1 MMEKN
6 ESKSVDECAK
16 NIIPETN
23 NMPECANSIV
33 PETKNITEYAKPID
47 EIFNERETFIVVGF
61 TGGTGAGCTSASG
74 ILGTSLFEELKLHK
88 PKSREFLNSEE
99 RKYEIIYDYAKY
111 HWDPFTSIS
120 MSDMIIS
127 FIVQDG
133 YANMLELIKSVLK
146 INEDIFKDAKIND
159 TKFEDYFK
167 DLCEEF
173 NVCLEDNSG
182 YNTLKRTDN
191 NVDISDKEIKCL
203 ERISKVREVFKE
215 CLAERSF
222 NSDNHENPKANAYT
236 YFLQTVGDNL
246 RVSGKTLGG
255 EFSGKHMA
263 ILARRANGFIKA
275 FRRKNR
281 ENNENVKKTLLCIDA
296 IRNPYE
302 ATYFQDRYNAFY
314 LVAINTDYEERRR
327 RLSKEWGLSDKQFSD
342 LYNKEYPKLKGNDVF
357 TKIDIGACCELGDIH
372 INNPK
377 EVSDNKYFLTEQLV
391 KYVTLMKHPGL
402 ITPSAIERCMQV
414 AYNAKLNSG
423 CLSRQVGAV
432 ITDAAFSIKAVGW
445 NSTPEHQVPC
455 NLRHLVRYFN
465 NLDENEFSSFEMNDN
480 EFSKTLKSK
489 YDDLVNFAKNQNK
502 SKTVSSY
509 DVVKALGGRHYP
521 YCFKDVYQKSNQ
533 VHTRSLHAEEN
544 AFLQLAKNG
553 GEGIKGGNL
562 FTTAS
567 SCVLCSK
574 KAYHLGIKNIYYI
587 IPYPDIA
594 QSHIISFGKPDNEHN
609 PKNILFSGAIGR
621 AYTSLYTQRIAFKD
635 ELEYLV
641 PSTDKNKDIIK
652 RLNQITEFFKDGKAA
667 KGWAE
672 IQKLELE
679 KPAKNE

>member
-1 MMEKN
+1 MK
-6 ESKSVDECAK
+6 KK
-16 NIIPETN
+16 I
-23 NMPECANSIV
+23 
-33 PETKNITEYAKPID
+33 ETKANVARTKNAVKNAKPID
-47 EIFNERETFIVVGF
+47 EIFNERENFIVVGF
-61 TGGTGAGCTSASG
+61 TGGTGAGCTSAAK
-74 ILGTSLFEELKLHK
+74 ILGTNLFEELKLHR
-88 PKSREFLNSEE
+88 PKSREFINSEE

-127 FIVQDG
+127 FIVQNG
-133 YANMLELIKSVLK
+133 YEDMLKLIKSVLNFDDINFNNTK
-146 INEDIFKDAKIND
+146 IDDMEFKVY
-159 TKFEDYFK
+159 FEE
-167 DLCEEF
+167 LCNEF
-173 NVCLEDNSG
+173 NACLEDKLG
-182 YNTLKRTDN
+182 YNTLKRTDEDK
-191 NVDISDKEIKCL
+191 NVDIADNEIKCL
-203 ERISKVREVFKE
+203 EKISKVREIFKDRLANRVFY
-215 CLAERSF
+215 
-222 NSDNHENPKANAYT
+222 SDNHENPKANAYT

-255 EFSGKHMA
+255 DFSGKHMA
-263 ILARRANGFIKA
+263 VLARRANGFIKA

-281 ENNENVKKTLLCIDA
+281 KTGQKTLLCLDA

-314 LVAINTDYEERRR
+314 LVAINTNNEERRR
-327 RLSKEWGLSDKQFSD
+327 RLNKDWGLNDEQFDALDK
-342 LYNKEYPKLKGNDVF
+342 KEYPRLKGNDVF

-402 ITPSAIERCMQV
+402 ITPSAIERCMQI

-432 ITDAAFSIKAVGW
+432 ITDASFSVKAVGW

-465 NLDENEFSSFEMNDN
+465 NLDENEFSSFEMDD
-480 EFSKTLKSK
+480 EGFSKTLKSK
-489 YDDLVNFAKNQNK
+489 YDDLVNFAKSQNE
-502 SKTVSSY
+502 SETVSSY
-509 DVVKALGGRHYP
+509 NVVKALGGRHYP

-594 QSHIISFGKPDNEHN
+594 QSHIISFGKPNNEHN

-641 PSTDKNKDIIK
+641 PNSDNNKDIINK
-652 RLNQITEFFKDGKAA
+652 LTIITELFKVGKAD
-667 KGWAE
+667 KGWE
-672 IQKLELE
+672 ELQKLGSE
-679 KPAKNE
+679 KTRKNDK

>member
-1 MMEKN
+1 
-6 ESKSVDECAK
+6 
-16 NIIPETN
+16 
-23 NMPECANSIV
+23 
-33 PETKNITEYAKPID
+33 
-47 EIFNERETFIVVGF
+47 
-61 TGGTGAGCTSASG
+61 
-74 ILGTSLFEELKLHK
+74 
-88 PKSREFLNSEE
+88 
-99 RKYEIIYDYAKY
+99 
-111 HWDPFTSIS
+111 

-127 FIVQDG
+127 FIIQDG
-133 YANMLELIKSVLK
+133 YDRMIKLVESILK
-146 INEDIFKDAKIND
+146 FDGNEVFKDVMI
-159 TKFEDYFK
+159 EDVNFKQYFS
-167 DLCEEF
+167 DLKNEF
-173 NVCLEDNSG
+173 DSCIDKESA
-182 YNTLKRTDN
+182 YNTLKRCNAESEIDE
-191 NVDISDKEIKCL
+191 KEIECL
-203 ERISKVREVFKE
+203 KKINKVRGVFSE
-215 CLAERSF
+215 HL
-222 NSDNHENPKANAYT
+222 SDNEFDSNEHENAKANAYT

-246 RVSGKTLGG
+246 RISGKPSGG
-255 EFSGKHMA
+255 SFSGKHMA

-275 FRRKNR
+275 FRSQNRKTGQ
-281 ENNENVKKTLLCIDA
+281 KTLLCIDA

-314 LVAINTDYEERRR
+314 LVAINTDSEERRR
-327 RLSKEWGLSDKQFSD
+327 RLSKKYELSDKQISN
-342 LYNKEYPKLKGNDVF
+342 LENKEYPKLKGNDVF
-357 TKIDIGACCELGDIH
+357 TRIDIGACCELGDIH

-377 EVSDNKYFLTEQLV
+377 EGVDKYFLTEQLV

-402 ITPSAIERCMQV
+402 ITPSAIERCMQI

-432 ITDAAFSIKAVGW
+432 ITDASFSIKAVGW

-455 NLRHLVRYFN
+455 NLRNLIQYFN
-465 NLDENEFSSFEMNDN
+465 NLDENAFSSFEIKD
-480 EFSKTLKSK
+480 EGFRKTLQSK
-489 YDDLVNFAKNQNK
+489 YDNLVNYAK
-502 SKTVSSY
+502 SSSDGDRTKNAPY
-509 DVVKALGGRHYP
+509 DIIKALKGRHYP
-521 YCFKDVYQKSNQ
+521 YCFKDEYQKSNQ

-635 ELEYLV
+635 ELEHLV
-641 PSTDKNKDIIK
+641 HSSNSDSDIIK
-652 RLNQITEFFKDGKAA
+652 NLNRIIDLFKDGKTDKA
-667 KGWAE
+667 WE
-672 IQKLELE
+672 EYEKLESQ
-679 KPAKNE
+679 KPKKEQKI